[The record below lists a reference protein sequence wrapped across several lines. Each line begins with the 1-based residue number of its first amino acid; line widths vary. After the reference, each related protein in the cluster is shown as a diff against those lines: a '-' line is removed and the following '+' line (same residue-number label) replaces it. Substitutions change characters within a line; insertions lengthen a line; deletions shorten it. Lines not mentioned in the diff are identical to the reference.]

1 VRKELLIDFKS
12 IYNIHTKDLKEEEVK
27 GAILYNRMGSFLAPQ
42 YRSRE
47 INKKYEEVSNI

>member
-12 IYNIHTKDLKEEEVK
+12 IYNIHTKEEVK